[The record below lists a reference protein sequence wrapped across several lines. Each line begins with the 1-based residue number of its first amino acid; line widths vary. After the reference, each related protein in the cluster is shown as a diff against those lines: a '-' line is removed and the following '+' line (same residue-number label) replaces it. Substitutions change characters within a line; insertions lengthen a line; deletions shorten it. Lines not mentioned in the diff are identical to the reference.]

1 MSIGQIIG
9 WCALAALALCCV
21 VTLVRAV
28 FFKPKKHEVAQFP
41 EEQVDETR
49 AAANLSAAIQIPTI
63 SYPETDRVDW
73 AQFERFH
80 AFLETAYPL
89 VHANCTREVIEP
101 ASLLYHW
108 KGKNPDLQPIALLA
122 HQDVVPIED
131 GTEADWTHS
140 PFSGHN
146 DGEFIWGRGSVDMKN
161 HLICVMEAVETL
173 LAEGYQPERD
183 IYICLGDDEE
193 VVAGGNSGA
202 SKIREA
208 LVARGVTKLASTLD
222 EGGAVLPIPKVK
234 GVLPE
239 STLAGVGVS
248 EKGYADIEIAVT
260 SRGGH
265 SSAPP
270 NHTAVG
276 ELAEVVRDLERNQF
290 KSKMLPHIVN
300 IINQAGRR
308 MPIYLRVVM
317 VNHKLMK
324 PLFLAVMKRI
334 PQAACMIRTCTAV
347 TMAQGSPACNVL
359 PQRASIVAN
368 FRMMPGTTTED
379 VVKHI
384 RNVVRNKNIE
394 IKILKQIEASP
405 FSSTDSPSYR
415 ALHELIL
422 HASPDAMI
430 VPYLVMGGTDTVF
443 YEPICDN
450 CYRFSPFFMPLDL
463 LMCTHATNE
472 RLPLTTLGDGVRF
485 FKRYIKKAAAEY

>member
-9 WCALAALALCCV
+9 FSALALLVLFCV
-21 VTLVRAV
+21 ISLIRAI
-28 FFKPKKHEVAQFP
+28 FFKPKNREIPVYP
-41 EEQVDETR
+41 DETVDEAR

-63 SYPETDRVDW
+63 SYPEQERVDW

-80 AFLETAYPL
+80 AFLEKEYPL
-89 VHANCTREVIEP
+89 VHANCMREIVPP

-108 KGKNPDLQPIALLA
+108 KGKNSNLPPIALLS
-122 HQDVVPIED
+122 HIDVVPIED
-131 GTEADWTHS
+131 GTEQDWTHP

-161 HLICVMEAVETL
+161 HLVCIFEAAETL
-173 LAEGYQPERD
+173 LAEGYVPERD

-202 SKIREA
+202 SKIRET
-208 LVARGVTKLASTLD
+208 LIARGVTKLASTLD
-222 EGGAVLPIPKVK
+222 EGGAVLPIPKVP

-248 EKGYADIEIAVT
+248 EKGFADIEIAVT
-260 SRGGH
+260 SKGGH

-300 IINQAGRR
+300 IIDQAGRR
-308 MPIYLRVVM
+308 MPIYLRVFM

-347 TMAQGSPACNVL
+347 TMAQGSPASNVL
-359 PQRASIVAN
+359 PQRASIVVN
-368 FRMMPGTTTED
+368 FRMMPGTTTDD
-379 VVKHI
+379 VIKHI

-394 IKILKQIEASP
+394 IKVLRKIEASP
-405 FSSTDSPSYR
+405 FSSTDSPSYQ
-415 ALHELIL
+415 ALHDLIL
-422 HASPDAMI
+422 HAAPDAMI

-463 LMCTHATNE
+463 LMRTHATDE
-472 RLPLTTLGDGVRF
+472 CLAIDTLGDGVRF
-485 FKRYIKKAAAEY
+485 FKRYIRAAAAEY